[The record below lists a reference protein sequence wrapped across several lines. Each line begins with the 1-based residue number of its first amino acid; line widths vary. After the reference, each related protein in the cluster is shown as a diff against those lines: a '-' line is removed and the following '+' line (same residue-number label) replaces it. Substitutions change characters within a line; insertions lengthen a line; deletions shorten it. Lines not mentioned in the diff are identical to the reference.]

1 MSWFD
6 AAGFANIAK
15 SALKEAQKTIDRAL
29 DIKDESN
36 IVPSNTPVDPGLEDF
51 FGTWG
56 LSHSGN
62 VKQSKEDSS
71 PFEGT
76 TEDTVS
82 SSLWGSFTGSF
93 FDTNKAIETHEKLSS
108 TSSLEDTVDANVEH
122 FSQSKLVVQQS
133 DDDLLSPSPENET
146 DGDHSITN
154 SSKILSGDLQCTEMN
169 IGNYIYCLRR
179 YLKQFAN

>member
-29 DIKDESN
+29 DITDESN

-56 LSHSGN
+56 ITQSGN
-62 VKQSKEDSS
+62 IKPKNDIPGDLSKDDKGQEKMN
-71 PFEGT
+71 
-76 TEDTVS
+76 

-93 FDTNKAIETHEKLSS
+93 FDTSKDTEKHDKLSS

-122 FSQSKLVVQQS
+122 FSQSKLVVQHS
-133 DDDLLSPSPENET
+133 EEELVSPSSESESCDKNV
-146 DGDHSITN
+146 
-154 SSKILSGDLQCTEMN
+154 SKMILEECQ
-169 IGNYIYCLRR
+169 IGEINLGR
-179 YLKQFAN
+179 